1 MAVANNRWFKNTRV
15 TPSLIFGILLITFIV
30 LVGILG
36 PMLIDVKM
44 ARVGAVK
51 PNLAPSVESYFGTDS
66 QGRDVFT
73 TLIMAISPTLR
84 VGVISGLVSVM
95 LGLALGLLSGFFGG
109 WPDAIIR
116 TFSDVLMAVPTLAFT
131 ILVVSRMDRP
141 NIIVVALIVGLLT
154 WAGTARGIRSQ
165 VLTIRERSYTAVAR
179 ANGESEV
186 EVLFREVMPNLLPLM
201 MASFIGA
208 ITAGIG
214 VVMAL
219 EVLGLGNNVI
229 PTLGMMIFWSQRF
242 SSVLRG
248 MWWWWSPPIVT
259 IAAIFIG
266 LFFLS
271 WGLDRFINP
280 NIPVNLGRRRRLLK
294 AEQMKAAASAQSTLA
309 TTQQAPDSQQ
319 TGVLQVK
326 NLKVVYETA
335 RGVVKAVDDVSFTL
349 QPGERMGLIGE
360 SGSGKTTMVTAL
372 MRLTRPPAY
381 IADGQV
387 LLDGK
392 DLFLISD
399 EELRKLRLKDIA
411 LMPQAAMNSL
421 NPVIRVRPQ
430 IKDGFRVHGIKLS
443 DKALDEKVTEV
454 LRKVGLRPEV
464 ANRFPHQLSGGMKQ
478 RVAMAI
484 AISLSPKLIIADE
497 PTSALDVVVQKQVML
512 TLSRLQQELNAA
524 VLLIGHDMGLITQFA
539 DSIGVLYA
547 GKLVERGRVA
557 DVLGNPLHPYTRLLI
572 DSLPNLEGKKEL
584 FGIPGLPPE
593 LLHLPTGCAF
603 HPRCPFAME
612 RCRQEIP
619 TIQSPTTGFDVSSTR
634 APGAPGSPK
643 SAERRQVACHL
654 YPQNSRLPEIKSVTT
669 SMLTYATSENQQ

>member
-15 TPSLIFGILLITFIV
+15 TPSLIFGILLITSII

-36 PMLIDVKM
+36 PMLVDVKM

-51 PNLAPSVESYFGTDS
+51 PNLAPSAESYFGTDS

-95 LGLALGLLSGFFGG
+95 LGLALGLLAGFFGG

-131 ILVVSRMDRP
+131 ILVVSRMASP
-141 NIIVVALIVGLLT
+141 NIVIVALIVGLLT

-214 VVMAL
+214 IVMAL

-248 MWWWWSPPIVT
+248 MWWWWSPPIIT

-271 WGLDRFINP
+271 SGLDRYINP
-280 NIPVNLGRRRRLLK
+280 NIPVSLGRRKRRLP
-294 AEQMKAAASAQSTLA
+294 ASVTDGAAPVALAATDSAA
-309 TTQQAPDSQQ
+309 
-319 TGVLQVK
+319 VLQVK
-326 NLKVVYETA
+326 NLRVVYETA
-335 RGVVKAVDDVSFTL
+335 RGIVKAVDDVSFTL

-381 IADGQV
+381 IAEGQV
-387 LLDGK
+387 LLEGQ
-392 DLFLISD
+392 DLLSIGD
-399 EELRKLRLKDIA
+399 EALRKLRLKEIA
-411 LMPQAAMNSL
+411 LIPQAAMNSL
-421 NPVIRVRPQ
+421 NPVVRVGPQ
-430 IKDGFRVHGIKLS
+430 IKDGFRVHGLKLAE
-443 DKALDEKVTEV
+443 KELDEKVTEV
-454 LRKVGLRPEV
+454 LGKVGLRPEV

-478 RVAMAI
+478 RVAMAV
-484 AISLSPKLIIADE
+484 AISLSPKVIIADE

-557 DVLGNPLHPYTRLLI
+557 DVLENPLHPYTRMLI
-572 DSLPNLEGKKEL
+572 DSLPDLHGKKEL
-584 FGIPGLPPE
+584 FGIRGLPPE
-593 LLHLPTGCAF
+593 LLHLPKGCAF
-603 HPRCPFAME
+603 HPRCPFAMD
-612 RCRQEIP
+612 RCKQEIP
-619 TIQSPTTGFDVSSTR
+619 LIESPVNG
-634 APGAPGSPK
+634 
-643 SAERRQVACHL
+643 RQVACHL
-654 YPQNSRLPEIKSVTT
+654 YPQQDRLPVIELEEQSV
-669 SMLTYATSENQQ
+669 LAT

>member
-1 MAVANNRWFKNTRV
+1 MAVGNSSWFKNSRV
-15 TPSLIFGILLITFIV
+15 TPSLIFGILLLTFIV
-30 LVGILG
+30 LVGVLG

-51 PNLAPSVESYFGTDS
+51 PNLAPSAENFFGSDS

-73 TLIMAISPTLR
+73 TLIMAIPPTLR
-84 VGVISGLVSVM
+84 VGVISGLVSVF
-95 LGLALGLLSGFFGG
+95 LGLALGLLAGFFGG

-116 TFSDVLMAVPTLAFT
+116 TFSDVLMAVPSLAFT

-141 NIIVVALIVGLLT
+141 NIVVVAIIIGLLT
-154 WAGTARGIRSQ
+154 WSGTARSIRSQ

-208 ITAGIG
+208 VTAGIG

-248 MWWWWSPPIVT
+248 MWWWWSPPIIT

-280 NIPVNLGRRRRLLK
+280 NLPVNLGRRRRRMK
-294 AEQMKAAASAQSTLA
+294 AEQMRTPLSAQSA
-309 TTQQAPDSQQ
+309 SQQSARVGQ
-319 TGVLQVK
+319 TGVLQVN
-326 NLKVVYETA
+326 NLRVVYETA
-335 RGVVKAVDDVSFTL
+335 NGLVKAVDDVSFTL

-372 MRLTRPPAY
+372 MRLTRPPAF
-381 IADGQV
+381 IAGGEV
-387 LLDGK
+387 LLEGK
-392 DLFLISD
+392 DLLTMSD
-399 EELRKLRLKDIA
+399 EALRKLRLKEIA

-421 NPVIRVRPQ
+421 NPVVRVGPQ
-430 IKDGFRVHGIKLS
+430 IKDGFRVHGARISEKE
-443 DKALDEKVTEV
+443 LDEQVADV
-454 LRKVGLRPEV
+454 LRKVDLRPEV

-484 AISLSPKLIIADE
+484 AISLSPKVIIADE

-512 TLSRLQQELNAA
+512 TLSRLQQELDAA

-557 DVLGNPLHPYTRLLI
+557 DVLENPLHPYTRMLI
-572 DSLPNLEGKKEL
+572 DSLPNMEGKKDL
-584 FGIPGLPPE
+584 LGIPGLPPA
-593 LLHLPTGCAF
+593 LLHLPSGCAF

-612 RCRQEIP
+612 RCRKDVP
-619 TIQSPTTGFDVSSTR
+619 VIQAPSTG
-634 APGAPGSPK
+634 
-643 SAERRQVACHL
+643 RQVACHL
-654 YPQNSRLPEIKSVTT
+654 YPENSHLPERT
-669 SMLTYATSENQQ
+669 SIALEDNS